1 MAHPFQ
7 VVKIENRKECCVP
20 LIFFFYF
27 ERHEENNI
35 QVVCV
40 NSKDCKA
47 KPSKAAL
54 DSSGCVCLHGINSV
68 D

>member
-1 MAHPFQ
+1 MLCAF
-7 VVKIENRKECCVP
+7 N
-20 LIFFFYF
+20 FFFYF

-54 DSSGCVCLHGINSV
+54 DISGCVCLHGINSV